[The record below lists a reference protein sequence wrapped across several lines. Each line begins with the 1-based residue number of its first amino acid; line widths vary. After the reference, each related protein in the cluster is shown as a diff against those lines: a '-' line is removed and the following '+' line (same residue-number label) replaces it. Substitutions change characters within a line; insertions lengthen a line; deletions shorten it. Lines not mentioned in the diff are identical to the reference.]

1 MVGLLRKRDD
11 KHFVNGN
18 TSLSRREIMCFLE
31 QKEDMFE
38 GKTDIC
44 YEMISICIL
53 ETKTSILQ
61 RETSF
66 QRSVLSTPLN
76 QK

>member
-44 YEMISICIL
+44 YEMISI
-53 ETKTSILQ
+53 
-61 RETSF
+61 
-66 QRSVLSTPLN
+66 
-76 QK
+76 